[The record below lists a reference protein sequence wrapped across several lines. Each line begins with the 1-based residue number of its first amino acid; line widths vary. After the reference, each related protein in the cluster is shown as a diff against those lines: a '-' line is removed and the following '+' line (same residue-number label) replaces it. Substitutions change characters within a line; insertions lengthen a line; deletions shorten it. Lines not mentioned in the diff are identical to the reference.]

1 MDTLIFAGYEFLSAF
16 VPFLIVLIINGFWR
30 KKRHISFGF
39 AHYIGLLLFS
49 IYIIGV
55 YHFTGVGTLYDG
67 LHYQLEMNTNQ
78 LNLIPFSNEIDSIA
92 YLLNVVLFVPLGILL
107 PIPCEK
113 MDTFWHI
120 FSVGFCFSF
129 FIEVSQLLNNRCT
142 DIDDLFLN
150 TIGALLGFLLF
161 KIWKKGTKSEYCFK
175 YISRMELVIY
185 IIVLFFGRFLF
196 FNEMGLASL
205 LYKF

>member
-92 YLLNVVLFVPLGILL
+92 YLLYL
-107 PIPCEK
+107 
-113 MDTFWHI
+113 
-120 FSVGFCFSF
+120 
-129 FIEVSQLLNNRCT
+129 
-142 DIDDLFLN
+142 
-150 TIGALLGFLLF
+150 
-161 KIWKKGTKSEYCFK
+161 
-175 YISRMELVIY
+175 
-185 IIVLFFGRFLF
+185 
-196 FNEMGLASL
+196 
-205 LYKF
+205 

>member
-67 LHYQLEMNTNQ
+67 LHYQLEINTNQ
-78 LNLIPFSNEIDSIA
+78 LNLIPFSNEI
-92 YLLNVVLFVPLGILL
+92 GILL
-107 PIPCEK
+107 PILCEK

-161 KIWKKGTKSEYCFK
+161 KIWKKGTKSKYCFK

-196 FNEMGLASL
+196 FNGMGVASL

>member
-1 MDTLIFAGYEFLSAF
+1 MDTLIFAGYEFLSSF
-16 VPFLIVLIINGFWR
+16 VPFLIVLIINGFLR
-30 KKRHISFGF
+30 KKRHNSFGF

-78 LNLIPFSNEIDSIA
+78 LNLIPFSNEIDMIA
-92 YLLNVVLFVPLGILL
+92 YLLNIVLFVPLGILL
-107 PIPCEK
+107 PVLCEK
-113 MDTFWHI
+113 MDKFWHI
-120 FSVGFCFSF
+120 FGAGFCFSF

-142 DIDDLFLN
+142 DIDDLLLN
-150 TIGALLGFLLF
+150 TMGALSGFLLF
-161 KIWKKGTKSEYCFK
+161 KIWKKQTKSNDCLKAVSGIEV
-175 YISRMELVIY
+175 VIY
-185 IIVLFFGRFLF
+185 IVVLFLGRFLF